1 MVQSAYQLDDL
12 LASAGVTIVD
22 LSDVYVSGERV
33 DRVARMLDQLL
44 EYFQL
49 QEDSEELKR
58 LIVVEEAHLWTSKD
72 LPKDASRFLDSA
84 AKLLRKKGVE
94 GRPGRTRRRK
104 RSRTQGRIL
113 LCNGYRT

>member
-1 MVQSAYQLDDL
+1 VVQSAAQLDDL

-22 LSDVYVSGERV
+22 LSVVYDSGERV

-44 EYFQL
+44 EYFQI

-72 LPKDASRFLDSA
+72 LPKDASGFLTPRARVS
-84 AKLLRKKGVE
+84 
-94 GRPGRTRRRK
+94 
-104 RSRTQGRIL
+104 TQRWK
-113 LCNGYRT
+113 